1 MICRKKIKILSA
13 VFRVSALVLLV
24 VFLIVR

>member
-1 MICRKKIKILSA
+1 MICRKKIKILSV